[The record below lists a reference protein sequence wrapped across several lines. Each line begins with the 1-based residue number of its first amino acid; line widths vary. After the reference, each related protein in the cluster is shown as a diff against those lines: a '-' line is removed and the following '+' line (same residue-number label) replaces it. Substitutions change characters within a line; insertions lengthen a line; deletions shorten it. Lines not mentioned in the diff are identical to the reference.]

1 MDRDKLVLDNLKLV
15 NQVLHDKYP
24 SIAFDEDLIQEGRL
38 ALVRAAQKYDPDK
51 GIKFSSYAYPAI
63 LHHYYH
69 IMRARFSPK
78 RYHMEIDVDLERYLE
93 EEERFYVNDPV
104 NFESFLA
111 QLSELDKTIV
121 LYRVV
126 DGYTHNQ
133 IADILGCTHQYISLR
148 LKKIRKV
155 FDEFI

>member
-1 MDRDKLVLDNLKLV
+1 MDRDKLVLDNMKLV
-15 NQVLHDKYP
+15 NQVLHDNYP

-38 ALVRAAQKYDPDK
+38 ALVKAAQKYDPDK
-51 GIKFSSYAYPAI
+51 GTKFSSYAYPAI

-69 IMRARFSPK
+69 IMRDRFSPK
-78 RYHMEIDVDLERYLE
+78 RYHVEADIDLERHLE
-93 EEERFYVNDPV
+93 EEERFYVYDPV
-104 NFESFLA
+104 NFEGFLA

-126 DGYTHNQ
+126 EGYTHNQ
-133 IADILGCTHQYISLR
+133 IADILGYTHQYISLR

-155 FDEFI
+155 FDEVI